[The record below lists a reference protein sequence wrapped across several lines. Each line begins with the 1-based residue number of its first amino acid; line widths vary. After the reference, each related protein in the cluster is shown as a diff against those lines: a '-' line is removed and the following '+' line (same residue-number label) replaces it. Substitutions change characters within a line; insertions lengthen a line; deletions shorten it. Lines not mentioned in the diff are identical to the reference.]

1 MLTAWLLLLVFIF
14 LVLANALFVAVEFAF
29 LTVDRQAVQRAQQS
43 GDKLAATI
51 EQSLKK
57 TSTNLSGAQLGIT
70 VTSLMAGFL
79 TGPSLGEL
87 FSEGLGWAGVPDAAA
102 VGIATTAAFIVA
114 TFTQMVFSELV
125 PKNWAIADPMRV
137 TRVVVLP
144 QKLFMVVFGW
154 LVSLLNS
161 SANAVLRMLGFTPTE
176 DVANART
183 AEELASVVSR
193 SGREGTL
200 DAGTAEL
207 VARSIEFGD
216 RTAAD
221 VMRPRP
227 RVTFLDADDTVEHM
241 LLTAS
246 ETGHSRFPVT
256 GESVDDIV
264 GVVHY
269 THALA
274 VPFEDRAVRRVAEVA
289 VPADVVSESMSLDPL
304 MRKLRGK
311 GLQLAIVVDEYG
323 GTAGI
328 VTLEDLI
335 EEIVGEIDD
344 EQDTRVQRYRRTRD
358 GGLVVSGLL
367 RPDELGDILQVDMP
381 EGEESDTLGGLL
393 AEELDRLPRAGD
405 TLTLEAVDH
414 RHRDE
419 DDLPTRATIRL
430 DVVRMDQ
437 HRVDRVLVHRAGG
450 DPDER
455 VGSTTSTAWQP
466 PRRPDPLGADPREPE
481 TAQQFHA
488 AQRPE
493 QGNPAF
499 HSDED
504 VSSEDPREEQRR

>member
-1 MLTAWLLLLVFIF
+1 MLTAWLLLLAFLF

-29 LTVDRQAVQRAQQS
+29 LTVDRQAVQRAEKA
-43 GDKLAATI
+43 GDKRAVVI
-51 EQSLKK
+51 EESLKK

-70 VTSLMAGFL
+70 VTSLMAGYL
-79 TGPSLGEL
+79 TGPSLGTL
-87 FSEGLGWAGVPDAAA
+87 FTEGLGWAGVPDAVA
-102 VGIATTAAFIVA
+102 VGIATVAAFVVA
-114 TFTQMVFSELV
+114 TFSQMVFSELV

-137 TRVVVLP
+137 THAVVLP
-144 QKLFMVVFGW
+144 QKLFMTVFGW
-154 LVSLLNS
+154 LVSMLNS
-161 SANAVLRMLGFTPTE
+161 SANAVLKVLGFTPTE
-176 DVANART
+176 EVANART

-227 RVTFLDADDTVEHM
+227 RVTFLDAEDTVEHM

-256 GESVDDIV
+256 GETVDDIV

-274 VPFEDRAVRRVAEVA
+274 VPFDERAVVRVSDVC
-289 VPADVVSESMSLDPL
+289 VPADVVSESMTLDPL
-304 MRKLRGK
+304 MRQLRVK
-311 GLQLAIVVDEYG
+311 GLQLAVVVDEYG

-344 EQDTRVQRYRRTRD
+344 EQDTRVQRFRRTRD

-367 RPDELGDILQVDMP
+367 RPDELGDVLRVDMP
-381 EGEESDTLGGLL
+381 EGEESDTLGGLM
-393 AEELDRLPRAGD
+393 AEELDRLPQVGD
-405 TLTLEAVDH
+405 TLTVEAVDH
-414 RHRDE
+414 FHRDD
-419 DDLPTRATIRL
+419 DDLPTKAEIRL
-430 DVVRMDQ
+430 DVMRMDQ
-437 HRVDRVLVHRAGG
+437 HRVDRILVHRVGG
-450 DPDER
+450 NPDER
-455 VGSTTSTAWQP
+455 GGSTTSTAWQP
-466 PRRPDPLGADPREPE
+466 PGRPDPLGGDNREPE
-481 TAQQFHA
+481 TAEEFRLSQGENRGAPGFH
-488 AQRPE
+488 R
-493 QGNPAF
+493 
-499 HSDED
+499 DED
-504 VSSEDPREEQRR
+504 VSDVDPGEEQR

>member
-1 MLTAWLLLLVFIF
+1 MLTAWLLLLVFLL
-14 LVLANALFVAVEFAF
+14 LVLANALFVAVEFSF
-29 LTVDRQAVQRAQQS
+29 LTVDRQAVQRAEAE
-43 GDKLAATI
+43 GDKRAKTI

-70 VTSLMAGFL
+70 VTSLLAGFL
-79 TGPSLGEL
+79 TGPSLGTL
-87 FSEGLGWAGVPDAAA
+87 FSEGLGWTGVPDAAA

-114 TFTQMVFSELV
+114 TFTQMVFGELV
-125 PKNWAIADPMRV
+125 PKNWAIADPLRV
-137 TRVVVLP
+137 THVVVLP
-144 QKLFMVVFGW
+144 QKIFMVVFGW
-154 LVSLLNS
+154 LVTMLNS

-176 DVANART
+176 EVANART

-246 ETGHSRFPVT
+246 ESGHSRFPVT

-274 VPFEDRAVRRVAEVA
+274 VPFEERAVLRVADVC
-289 VPADVVSESMSLDPL
+289 VPADVVSESMTLDPL
-304 MRKLRGK
+304 MRQLRNK
-311 GLQLAIVVDEYG
+311 GLQLAVVVDEYG

-344 EQDTRVQRYRRTRD
+344 EQDTRVQRFRRTRD

-367 RPDELGDILQVDMP
+367 RPDELGDVLRVDMP
-381 EGEESDTLGGLL
+381 EGEESDTLGGLI
-393 AEELDRLPRAGD
+393 AEELDRLPSVGD
-405 TLTLEAVDH
+405 KLTLEAIDH
-414 RHRDE
+414 IHRDD
-419 DDLPTRATIRL
+419 DDLPTKAQIHL
-430 DVVRMDQ
+430 AVVRMDQ
-437 HRVDRVLVHRAGG
+437 HRVDRIMVHREGG
-450 DPDER
+450 NPDER
-455 VGSTTSTAWQP
+455 GGSTSSTSWRP
-466 PRRPDPLGADPREPE
+466 PGRPDPLGGENRDPE
-481 TAQQFHA
+481 TAEEFRVSHGDRVGAAGFH
-488 AQRPE
+488 R
-493 QGNPAF
+493 
-499 HSDED
+499 DED
-504 VSSEDPREEQRR
+504 VSVEDPREEQQR